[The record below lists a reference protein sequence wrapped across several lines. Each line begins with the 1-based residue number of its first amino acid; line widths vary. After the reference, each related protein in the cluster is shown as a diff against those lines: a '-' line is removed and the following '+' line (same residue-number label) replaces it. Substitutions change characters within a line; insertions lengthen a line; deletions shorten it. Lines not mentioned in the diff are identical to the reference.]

1 MIKEVIVVEGRDDIT
16 AVKQAVDAE
25 LIAVGGF
32 GINAK
37 VIERIKEAQKRK
49 GVIVLTDPDF
59 AGEKI
64 RSIISKRVKG
74 IKHAYIAQE
83 DGIKGDD
90 IGVEN
95 ASPEVIRE
103 ALERAKVS
111 EEDKEPIF
119 DFEVFDPGAFPFL
132 LFQLCQPGFTLCF
145 GSAQLVDRLVEALF
159 DHAALTDGNR
169 RLFDNCLFDQRA
181 QILQCVDIVFDFYQL
196 LGMKILQHAFDRR
209 QHLHG
214 ITECDQIP
222 RVRCFVADF
231 TQQAFQIVNRV

>member
-25 LIAVGGF
+25 MIAVGGF

-37 VIERIKEAQKRK
+37 VIARIKEAQKRK

-64 RSIISKRVKG
+64 RKIIAKRVPG

-95 ASPEVIRE
+95 ATPEVIIE
-103 ALERAKVS
+103 ALNRAKVTIEVKEKIFGYEDMIYFKLTGDNNS
-111 EEDKEPIF
+111 KERRIMLGKELGIGYGNAKQFLSRLNNYGVTREEF
-119 DFEVFDPGAFPFL
+119 
-132 LFQLCQPGFTLCF
+132 
-145 GSAQLVDRLVEALF
+145 VEAVKS
-159 DHAALTDGNR
+159 
-169 RLFDNCLFDQRA
+169 
-181 QILQCVDIVFDFYQL
+181 I
-196 LGMKILQHAFDRR
+196 DR
-209 QHLHG
+209 G
-214 ITECDQIP
+214 EEK
-222 RVRCFVADF
+222 
-231 TQQAFQIVNRV
+231 

>member
-25 LIAVGGF
+25 VIAVGGF

-37 VIERIKEAQKRK
+37 VIDRIRDAQRRK

-95 ASPEVIRE
+95 ATPEVIIE
-103 ALERAKVS
+103 ALNRAKVS
-111 EEDKEPIF
+111 EEIIEEIYKSEDMFYFK
-119 DFEVFDPGAFPFL
+119 
-132 LFQLCQPGFTLCF
+132 
-145 GSAQLVDRLVEALF
+145 
-159 DHAALTDGNR
+159 LTGDINSKSR
-169 RLFDNCLFDQRA
+169 RLM
-181 QILQCVDIVFDFYQL
+181 
-196 LGMKILQHAFDRR
+196 LGKELGIGYGNANQMLTRLNKYSISKEEFITAIEKIERKL
-209 QHLHG
+209 G
-214 ITECDQIP
+214 VEK
-222 RVRCFVADF
+222 
-231 TQQAFQIVNRV
+231 

>member
-64 RSIISKRVKG
+64 RSIIAKRVKG

-83 DGIKGDD
+83 DGMKGDN

-95 ASPEVIRE
+95 ATPEVIIE
-103 ALERAKVS
+103 ALKRAKSS
-111 EEDKEPIF
+111 EEDRVNFYNSQDMFYFK
-119 DFEVFDPGAFPFL
+119 
-132 LFQLCQPGFTLCF
+132 
-145 GSAQLVDRLVEALF
+145 
-159 DHAALTDGNR
+159 LTGQDDSKKR
-169 RLFDNCLFDQRA
+169 R
-181 QILQCVDIVFDFYQL
+181 IM
-196 LGMKILQHAFDRR
+196 LGKILGIGYGNANQMLSR
-209 QHLHG
+209 LNNYG
-214 ITECDQIP
+214 ITKEE
-222 RVRCFVADF
+222 F
-231 TQQAFQIVNRV
+231 TEAINKIEKELEVSK